1 MAAPA
6 PTPSSH
12 TNVFFSPAQLSEVLG
27 GAWVVADGVS
37 PQRNAFIN
45 APEAACTDA
54 LRIIYKKEEADPNT
68 PTAAVVHNV
77 LISQHHQGARTMF
90 LAITEKFKDLPLGVL
105 TPLNIF
111 PGLQPLLGAN
121 AAIDG
126 RWIDPATTSA
136 LATYEFTKRL
146 EDGSEVKQAWAFLST
161 IGKTTCHQYIVD
173 ADDKTEILR
182 KLILATAHLN

>member
-6 PTPSSH
+6 SPSSPSP
-12 TNVFFSPAQLSEVLG
+12 FFFTSTQLSEVLG
-27 GAWVVADGVS
+27 GSWVVADGVS
-37 PQRNAFIN
+37 PQRNTFIN

-54 LRIIYKKEEADPNT
+54 LRIIYKKEDVDPNT
-68 PTAAVVHNV
+68 PTAAIVHNV

-90 LAITEKFKDLPLGVL
+90 LAITEKFKDMPLGLL
-105 TPLNIF
+105 TPLNLF
-111 PGLQPLLGAN
+111 PGLQPLQGAT

-136 LATYEFTKRL
+136 LATYEYTKRL
-146 EDGSEVKQAWAFLST
+146 EDGSEVKQAWAFLSS

-173 ADDKTEILR
+173 ADDKDEILR
-182 KLILATAHLN
+182 KLVLATARLN